1 MYGATSSGASDR
13 GGFGFY
19 TYSGGGTGSDSL
31 TLYYNANFA
40 NNLTTTQVF
49 RDPSAWYHIIYAVDT
64 TQATASNRV
73 KLYVNGV
80 QVTAFS
86 ASNYP
91 TQNYQFAIGNNVAQ
105 WISSEAGT
113 QRYFDGYL
121 AEVNFIDG
129 TQLTPSSF
137 GTTDAYGIWQPIPY
151 TGSYGTNGFYLPFTD
166 NSALTTSSNVGL
178 GKDFSG
184 NGNYWTTNNI
194 SITAGSTYD
203 SMTDVPTNT
212 SATTANYCVLNPVN
226 ATSATGTSLS
236 NANLQINGIGSGNV
250 NAWIGTLGVSS
261 GKWYYEVTMGEN
273 NGVVGISQT
282 GNPNQYPGGDATS
295 YGYSSSTKYN
305 NNTSASYGASL
316 TAGDVV
322 GCAYDL
328 DAGTI
333 TFYKNNV
340 SQGVAY
346 SGLSGNYFPAVRA
359 GTTGAAVSINFG
371 QRPFSYTPPSGFYPL
386 NTYNLP
392 TPTILDG
399 DLYFNATLYTGNGTG
414 QSITNAGSMQPDFVW
429 VKSRTQAT
437 SNYVYDSLRGAG
449 YRLATNLT
457 VTEALISG
465 VTSFDSNGFTVG
477 TETGN
482 NNTGD
487 SYVGWQW
494 RASNAAGVSNTQGT
508 ITSTVSANTTA
519 GFSIATFTTPGG
531 YSTGTVG
538 HGLGVTPSMIIV
550 KNRTAPSGANNWNT
564 FHTSIGN
571 TGALY
576 LNTTGATTT
585 SSAFWNNTSPTS
597 SVFTIGSN
605 LYASTDYVAYCFS
618 QVAGYSA
625 FGSYTGNGS
634 SDGPFVF
641 TGFRPR
647 FVIVKNTVDPNNWVT
662 FDSERNTY
670 NIVNLQLYPNTS
682 DAEVTGSS
690 TNGIDFLSNGF
701 KIRSSFNWG
710 NRNGDTIIYMAFAE
724 NPFKIARAR

>member
-1 MYGATSSGASDR
+1 M
-13 GGFGFY
+13 
-19 TYSGGGTGSDSL
+19 
-31 TLYYNANFA
+31 N
-40 NNLTTTQVF
+40 
-49 RDPSAWYHIIYAVDT
+49 
-64 TQATASNRV
+64 
-73 KLYVNGV
+73 
-80 QVTAFS
+80 
-86 ASNYP
+86 
-91 TQNYQFAIGNNVAQ
+91 
-105 WISSEAGT
+105 
-113 QRYFDGYL
+113 
-121 AEVNFIDG
+121 
-129 TQLTPSSF
+129 
-137 GTTDAYGIWQPIPY
+137 
-151 TGSYGTNGFYLPFTD
+151 
-166 NSALTTSSNVGL
+166 
-178 GKDFSG
+178 
-184 NGNYWTTNNI
+184 
-194 SITAGSTYD
+194 
-203 SMTDVPTNT
+203 DVPTLT
-212 SATTANYCVLNPVN
+212 SATQANYCVLNPICAALISTYTTASN
-226 ATSATGTSLS
+226 GNLTATGLNTGASVPL
-236 NANLQINGIGSGNV
+236 A
-250 NAWIGTLGVSS
+250 GTILISS
-261 GKWYYEVTMGEN
+261 GKWYAEFVITTLGAN
-273 NGVVGISQT
+273 PTLSSFGITS
-282 GNPNQYPGGDATS
+282 NPNDGNALGNGGGTIS
-295 YGYSSSTKYN
+295 YGYRGDGSKRSSAGSVAYG
-305 NNTSASYGASL
+305 SSY
-316 TAGDVV
+316 TTNDVI
-322 GCAYDL
+322 GIALDM
-328 DAGTI
+328 DAGTL

-340 SQGVAY
+340 SQGVAFT
-346 SGLSGNYFPAVRA
+346 GLSGSYTFA
-359 GTTGAAVSINFG
+359 GDIFGNGVYSVNFG
-371 QRPFSYTPPSGFYPL
+371 QQPFSYTPPSGFYPL

-634 SDGPFVF
+634 SDGPFIY

-647 FVIVKNTVDPNNWVT
+647 YVLIKCSNTTGDWWLEDT
-662 FDSERNTY
+662 SRNTY
-670 NIVNLQLYPNTS
+670 NAADLVLFPNTS
-682 DAEVTGSS
+682 GAESGS
-690 TNGIDFLSNGF
+690 GVYYWDFLSNGF
-701 KIRSSFNWG
+701 KLRSTSAGYNGSG
-710 NRNGDTIIYMAFAE
+710 NTYIYAAFAE